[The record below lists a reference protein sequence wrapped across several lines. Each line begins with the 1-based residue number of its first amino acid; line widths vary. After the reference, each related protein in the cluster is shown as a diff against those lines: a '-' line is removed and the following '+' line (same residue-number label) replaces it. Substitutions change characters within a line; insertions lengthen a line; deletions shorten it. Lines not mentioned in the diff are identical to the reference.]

1 LVAMTEIYP
10 ISLLIEGRQAVVV
23 GGGEV
28 AERKVLSLLEAR
40 AAVRVV
46 APEATPR
53 LRSLAAEGAIVW
65 RPGQAT
71 EADIADAFVVI
82 LATDDPDLNARMA
95 AVAQGMGKLVN
106 AVDQPEACNFFVP
119 ASVRRGPLVIT
130 VATGGASPALA
141 KRIRREVETRFG
153 PEYGELADLLAGLRA
168 SVSKQQGAQ
177 PRRARDWERVLDSP
191 VLELLREGRRAE
203 AEALARS
210 LLESEPTPEDDDP

>member
-1 LVAMTEIYP
+1 MTEVYP
-10 ISLLIEGRQAVVV
+10 ISLLVEGKQTVIV

-28 AERKVLSLLEAR
+28 AERKVFSLLQAG
-40 AAVRVV
+40 ASVRIV

-53 LRSLAAEGAIVW
+53 IASLAAEGAIVW
-65 RPGQAT
+65 RQGEAT
-71 EADIADAFVVI
+71 DADIADAFLVI

-153 PEYGELADLLAGLRA
+153 PEYGELADLLARLRET
-168 SVSKQQGAQ
+168 VPKEPCGQ
-177 PRRARDWERVLDSP
+177 PKRARDWERVLDSP

-203 AEALARS
+203 AETLARS
-210 LLESEPTPEDDDP
+210 LLESAPTPEDDDLRR

>member
-1 LVAMTEIYP
+1 MTEIYP
-10 ISLLIEGRQAVVV
+10 VSLLMEGRQAVVL

-28 AERKVLSLLEAR
+28 AERKVLSLLQAQ

-53 LRSLAAEGAIVW
+53 ITSLAAEGAIVW
-65 RPGQAT
+65 RRGKAT
-71 EADIADAFVVI
+71 RADIADAFLVI
-82 LATDDPDLNARMA
+82 LATDDPDLNVRMA
-95 AVAQGMGKLVN
+95 SIAQGMGKLVN

-119 ASVRRGPLVIT
+119 ACVRRGPVVIA

-141 KRIRREVETRFG
+141 KRIRRELETHFG

-168 SVSKQQGAQ
+168 TVAKQPGGQ
-177 PRRARDWERVLDSP
+177 PKRAKDWERVLDSP
-191 VLELLREGRRAE
+191 VLELLRAGRKAD

-210 LLESEPTPEDDDP
+210 LLESDPIPEDDNASRR